1 MSWLVDATLL
11 GSIGVAL
18 LLAAFLLNLAKV
30 LRADEWSYLGLNF
43 VGAGLACY
51 SSYLIQFMPFVVL
64 EGTWATVA
72 LAGIVRRS
80 RKPKTALGLV
90 MLFLLALEAVG
101 PVYAQAPPKARTYRV
116 GWLSPASEENGI
128 SNLEAL
134 RAGLWQLG
142 YREGR
147 NMSFEL
153 RWADGKTDRLP
164 GLAAELT
171 RLNVDVICT
180 AGSQAT
186 AAAKSATSKI
196 PVVFANVAFPDQT
209 GLVASYA
216 RPGGNVTGVAF
227 VGPEYG
233 KRLEILK
240 ELRPNLS
247 RVALIYN
254 PENRGSV
261 LALAETQRWTKNLGI
276 SLEPHQF
283 RGPQDFSALFAA
295 IEKKLPDGL
304 MTTADPLIAS
314 HRVPIVEFAT
324 RHRLVSM
331 YPGLEFVEAG
341 GLMFYGG
348 SIAEMYRMAGVYID
362 RIFRGA
368 APRDLPVEQ
377 PIKFDMVINA
387 GAAKALGL
395 TIPRTL
401 LLRADQVIH

>member
-1 MSWLVDATLL
+1 MSAGL
-11 GSIGVAL
+11 GKAVL
-18 LLAAFLLNLAKV
+18 LLLV
-30 LRADEWSYLGLNF
+30 LGL
-43 VGAGLACY
+43 L
-51 SSYLIQFMPFVVL
+51 VL
-64 EGTWATVA
+64 GVFAPP
-72 LAGIVRRS
+72 VR
-80 RKPKTALGLV
+80 
-90 MLFLLALEAVG
+90 
-101 PVYAQAPPKARTYRV
+101 AQAPPAGKTYRV
-116 GWLSPASEENGI
+116 GWLSPASEENGL
-128 SNLEAL
+128 SNLDAL
-134 RAGLWQLG
+134 REGLGQLG

-147 NMSFEL
+147 NVRFEL

-164 GLAAELT
+164 GLAAELAA
-171 RLNVDVICT
+171 LNVDVICT

-186 AAAKSATSKI
+186 AAAKGATSKV

-216 RPGGNVTGVAF
+216 RPGGNVTGIAF

-254 PENRGSV
+254 PENKGSV
-261 LALAETQRWTKNLGI
+261 LALGETQRWTKTLGI

-283 RGPQDFSALFAA
+283 RGPQDFQGMFAA
-295 IEKKLPDGL
+295 IAKKLPDGL

-314 HRVPIVEFAT
+314 NRVPIVEFAT
-324 RHRLVSM
+324 KHRLVSM

-368 APRDLPVEQ
+368 SPRDLPVEQ

-387 GAAKALGL
+387 RAAKTLGVI
-395 TIPRTL
+395 IPRTL
-401 LLRADQVIH
+401 LLRADQVIR

>member
-1 MSWLVDATLL
+1 MNAAL
-11 GSIGVAL
+11 GTT
-18 LLAAFLLNLAKV
+18 V
-30 LRADEWSYLGLNF
+30 LRL
-43 VGAGLACY
+43 
-51 SSYLIQFMPFVVL
+51 
-64 EGTWATVA
+64 
-72 LAGIVRRS
+72 
-80 RKPKTALGLV
+80 LV
-90 MLFLLALEAVG
+90 LFLLVLEVFG
-101 PVYAQAPPKARTYRV
+101 PVYAQGPPKGRPYRV
-116 GWLSPASEENGI
+116 GWLSPASEENGL

-134 RAGLWQLG
+134 RDGLGQLG

-164 GLAAELT
+164 ALAAELV

-186 AAAKSATSKI
+186 AAAKGATSKI

-261 LALAETQRWTKNLGI
+261 LALGETQRWTKNLGI

-283 RGPQDFSALFAA
+283 RGPQDFPALFAA
-295 IEKKLPDGL
+295 VEKKLPDGL

-387 GAAKALGL
+387 GAARALGL

-401 LLRADQVIH
+401 LLRADQVIQ

>member
-72 LAGIVRRS
+72 LAGIMRRS
-80 RKPKTALGLV
+80 RKPKTVLGLV
-90 MLFLLALEAVG
+90 VLLLLALEAVL
-101 PVYAQAPPKARTYRV
+101 PAYAQAPKGRTYRV
-116 GWLSPASEENGI
+116 GWLSPASEENGM

-134 RAGLWQLG
+134 RAGLRQLG
-142 YREGR
+142 YVEDR
-147 NMSFEL
+147 NMRFEL

-186 AAAKSATSKI
+186 AAAKNATSKI

-240 ELRPNLS
+240 ELRPNLT

-261 LALAETQRWTKNLGI
+261 LALGETQRWTKTLAIN
-276 SLEPHQF
+276 LEPHQF
-283 RGPQDFSALFAA
+283 RGPQDFPALFAT
-295 IEKKLPDGL
+295 IEKKLPHGL

-324 RHRLVSM
+324 KHRLVSM

-387 GAAKALGL
+387 GAAKALGV

>member
-1 MSWLVDATLL
+1 MSAGHGKAVLPF
-11 GSIGVAL
+11 VAL
-18 LLAAFLLNLAKV
+18 CL
-30 LRADEWSYLGLNF
+30 
-43 VGAGLACY
+43 
-51 SSYLIQFMPFVVL
+51 
-64 EGTWATVA
+64 
-72 LAGIVRRS
+72 
-80 RKPKTALGLV
+80 ALGV
-90 MLFLLALEAVG
+90 FAP
-101 PVYAQAPPKARTYRV
+101 PVCAQAPPAGKTYRV
-116 GWLSPASEENGI
+116 GWLSPASEENGL
-128 SNLEAL
+128 SNLAAL
-134 RAGLWQLG
+134 REGLGQLG

-147 NMSFEL
+147 NVRFEL

-164 GLAAELT
+164 ALAAELAG
-171 RLNVDVICT
+171 LNVDVICT

-186 AAAKSATSKI
+186 AAAKGATSKV

-209 GLVASYA
+209 GLV
-216 RPGGNVTGVAF
+216 
-227 VGPEYG
+227 PEYG

-254 PENRGSV
+254 PENKGSV
-261 LALAETQRWTKNLGI
+261 LALSETQRWTKTLGI

-283 RGPQDFSALFAA
+283 RGPQDFQGMFAA
-295 IEKKLPDGL
+295 IAKKLPDGL

-314 HRVPIVEFAT
+314 NRVPIVEFAT
-324 RHRLVSM
+324 KHRLVSM

-368 APRDLPVEQ
+368 SPRDLPVEQ

-387 GAAKALGL
+387 RAAKTLGV

-401 LLRADQVIH
+401 LLRADQVIQ